1 MPINRDEEGVSLD
14 LPLEFIGCQNLIAP
28 KTQVLLHDRS
38 YPMQMR
44 MLSPENVNISTRA
57 KKRIERMEGGELTNI
72 TDYWWTDVDSIKAAQ
87 DCFLNYASLMQILW
101 PLDPT
106 ALMMIRVMHQYGW
119 IAVTKD
125 ETKRVAVIQAFFE
138 AVIKEN
144 CQRAV
149 NKKPPYKSEEQEGLL
164 KRILIRYGLK
174 EEVPFLS
181 GSLYTGEAAANENGE
196 RRAGSAGG
204 GSGGQQGQRQQFN
217 NSRQQKNRERKIASY
232 QGLGTCYDY
241 NGRFGNKCKNSKG
254 SSSSTCKDPNNKG
267 KEYAH
272 VCNRFVPDKNGFCLG
287 KHPRSEH
294 RGK

>member
-1 MPINRDEEGVSLD
+1 MV
-14 LPLEFIGCQNLIAP
+14 
-28 KTQVLLHDRS
+28 
-38 YPMQMR
+38 
-44 MLSPENVNISTRA
+44 
-57 KKRIERMEGGELTNI
+57 
-72 TDYWWTDVDSIKAAQ
+72 
-87 DCFLNYASLMQILW
+87 
-101 PLDPT
+101 
-106 ALMMIRVMHQYGW
+106 
-119 IAVTKD
+119 
-125 ETKRVAVIQAFFE
+125 QAFFE